1 MRFDMVDLRLFVN
14 THKAGSITAGANL
27 SNLSLQSASER
38 IRGMESELGVLLLTR
53 SSSGIKLTN
62 AGLAL
67 LNHANQVL
75 LQIDHMRSELRQ
87 YSQGLRGYI
96 DLLCNSSAQAGFL
109 PQKLAD
115 YLQKHPNISVGIREM
130 SSEKIINS
138 LNNQMANLGIVAN
151 PSSLYDLEFKFLCDD
166 HLVIFAPPSND
177 LNDHSISSLN
187 QIEHHDFIGLSQG
200 NALQDYI
207 DHHALS
213 GGISLNYRM
222 RLATMDAVMQLVSEG
237 LGYAILPR
245 QVISRFI
252 RIYPGNIIPL
262 SDEWAK
268 RKLYICARRFDEL
281 PSYMDEFVQF
291 LFEQHVHT

>member
-38 IRGMESELGVLLLTR
+38 IRGMENELGVLLLTR

-75 LQIDHMRSELRQ
+75 LQVDHMRSELRQ

-109 PQKLAD
+109 PKKLAD
-115 YLQKHPNISVGIREM
+115 YLQKHANISVGIREM
-130 SSEKIINS
+130 PSEKIISS

-166 HLVIFAPPSND
+166 HLVIFAPLSKSND
-177 LNDHSISSLN
+177 LNEQSIFSLS
-187 QIEHHDFIGLSQG
+187 QIDHHDFIGLSQG

-207 DHHALS
+207 DHHAQNL
-213 GGISLNYRM
+213 GTTLNYRM

-252 RIYPGNIIPL
+252 GIYPGNIIP
-262 SDEWAK
+262 
-268 RKLYICARRFDEL
+268 
-281 PSYMDEFVQF
+281 
-291 LFEQHVHT
+291 

>member
-38 IRGMESELGVLLLTR
+38 IRGMENELGVLLLTR

-109 PQKLAD
+109 PKKLAD
-115 YLQKHPNISVGIREM
+115 YLQKYANISVGIREM
-130 SSEKIINS
+130 SSEKIISS

-166 HLVIFAPPSND
+166 HLVVFAPLSKSND
-177 LNDHSISSLN
+177 LNDQNIFSLS
-187 QIEHHDFIGLSQG
+187 QIDHHDFIGLSQG

-207 DHHALS
+207 DHHAQNL
-213 GGISLNYRM
+213 GTTLNYRM

-252 RIYPGNIIPL
+252 GIYPGNIVPL

-281 PSYMDEFVQF
+281 PSYMDEFVKF
-291 LFEQHVHT
+291 LLE

>member
-38 IRGMESELGVLLLTR
+38 IRGMENELGVLLLTR

-62 AGLAL
+62 AGLTL

-109 PQKLAD
+109 PKKLAD
-115 YLQKHPNISVGIREM
+115 YLQKYANISVGIREM
-130 SSEKIINS
+130 PSEKIISS

-166 HLVIFAPPSND
+166 HLVIFAPLSKSND
-177 LNDHSISSLN
+177 LNDQSIFSLS
-187 QIEHHDFIGLSQG
+187 QIDHHDFIGLSQG

-207 DHHALS
+207 DHHAQNL
-213 GGISLNYRM
+213 GTTLNYRM

-252 RIYPGNIIPL
+252 GIYPGNIIPL

-268 RKLYICARRFDEL
+268 RKLYICVRRLDEL
-281 PSYMDEFVQF
+281 PSYMDEFVKF
-291 LFEQHVHT
+291 LLE